1 VPKASR
7 KPRPQAAKVPSGIE
21 GPFASWGR
29 GNNKA
34 ARAAAQELLRGEL
47 PDADRAR
54 LERLLQDTAPD
65 PRARQIAI
73 FAIAVV
79 VLVILLTKLL
89 D

>member
-1 VPKASR
+1 L
-7 KPRPQAAKVPSGIE
+7 
-21 GPFASWGR
+21 WGR

-34 ARAAAQELLRGEL
+34 ARAAARELLRGDL
-47 PDADRAR
+47 PDADRAG